1 MTPSTSRRLNRR
13 YWDAN
18 QISIISISIIT
29 MISVIGI
36 IVCVMIDKT
45 NVGTLDTIVAA
56 GLGALAM
63 YVRPLPAP
71 APVQRETTTDA

>member
-13 YWDAN
+13 YLDAN
-18 QISIISISIIT
+18 QISIISISIVT

-63 YVRPLPAP
+63 YVRPTPP
-71 APVQRETTTDA
+71 PVQKETTTDA